1 MTLKETS
8 SYLVSRIRAAGGVA
22 GHVFSREAAMLI
34 HEASAGVP
42 RKINVIC
49 DNALLT
55 GFALNQRPVTRQVVQ
70 EVCRDFD
77 LALTGTPTALDT
89 TSSPPLAT
97 IQPRDGNN
105 VPAASQPP
113 MFENLNKPGRF
124 SFFSRRGR

>member
-1 MTLKETS
+1 
-8 SYLVSRIRAAGGVA
+8 
-22 GHVFSREAAMLI
+22 MLI
-34 HEASAGVP
+34 HEASGGVP

-77 LALTGTPTALDT
+77 LAFAGSPAPPDM
-89 TSSPPLAT
+89 SSLPPLAT
-97 IQPRDGNN
+97 IDSRGGANAS
-105 VPAASQPP
+105 AASQP
-113 MFENLNKPGRF
+113 MFENLSKPGRF